1 MILIIETI
9 IAFLIV
15 FGILVFVHEFGHFF
29 VGKLL
34 KVRIEVFSWGYGKR
48 LFGIKKGDTDY
59 RISALPLGGYVK
71 FAGEEDYEKKVR
83 SPDEFM
89 AKKRWERF
97 LILVMGGL
105 MNILLAIF
113 LITVVNLLGVS
124 IPKCVDQPPVIGWIE
139 ENSPAYR
146 ANLKINDE
154 ILEINGKKTKTWKE
168 VEIAIGTRPGKIVSI
183 KIKRG
188 NKILVVKLKTEA
200 KTRYQMGYA
209 GFLGKIYTE
218 VVMISPGSPADKGG
232 LKIGDIILK
241 INNQPV
247 YFYQFHILIQ
257 SNPERELEFLVK
269 RGKELKLLKITPKR
283 ENGKGKIGILSRPE
297 SKIKKY
303 GLFKAIGQ
311 SIKENYKMASL
322 VLDFIKKLIA
332 GEASPRQLGGPIE
345 IAAISY
351 SAMKA
356 GILSLL
362 MWMAI
367 ISLQLGIIN
376 LLPIPVLDGGHIFVL
391 VIEGIVRRDFSPKV
405 KERLMQIGFA
415 FLILLMAFV
424 ILNDIARRLPQGWES
439 LIPWK

>member
-1 MILIIETI
+1 
-9 IAFLIV
+9 
-15 FGILVFVHEFGHFF
+15 
-29 VGKLL
+29 
-34 KVRIEVFSWGYGKR
+34 
-48 LFGIKKGDTDY
+48 
-59 RISALPLGGYVK
+59 
-71 FAGEEDYEKKVR
+71 
-83 SPDEFM
+83 
-89 AKKRWERF
+89 
-97 LILVMGGL
+97 
-105 MNILLAIF
+105 
-113 LITVVNLLGVS
+113 
-124 IPKCVDQPPVIGWIE
+124 
-139 ENSPAYR
+139 
-146 ANLKINDE
+146 
-154 ILEINGKKTKTWKE
+154 
-168 VEIAIGTRPGKIVSI
+168 
-183 KIKRG
+183 
-188 NKILVVKLKTEA
+188 
-200 KTRYQMGYA
+200 
-209 GFLGKIYTE
+209 
-218 VVMISPGSPADKGG
+218 
-232 LKIGDIILK
+232 
-241 INNQPV
+241 
-247 YFYQFHILIQ
+247 
-257 SNPERELEFLVK
+257 
-269 RGKELKLLKITPKR
+269 KELKLLKITPKR

>member
-1 MILIIETI
+1 MISIIGTI

-15 FGILVFVHEFGHFF
+15 FGVLVFVHEFGHFF
-29 VGKLL
+29 MGKLL
-34 KVRIEVFSWGYGKR
+34 KVRVEVFSWGYGKR
-48 LFGIKKGDTDY
+48 LIGIKRGDTDY

-71 FAGEEDYEKKVR
+71 FAGEEDYDKKER

-105 MNILLAIF
+105 MNILLAVF
-113 LITVVNLLGVS
+113 LITIVNLSGVS
-124 IPKCVDQPPVIGWIE
+124 VPKYIDQPPVIGWIE
-139 ENSPAYR
+139 KNSPAYK
-146 ANLKINDE
+146 ANLKVGDE
-154 ILEINGKKTKTWKE
+154 ILEINGKKTNTWRD
-168 VEIAIGTRPGKIVSI
+168 VEIAIGTRPGKLITL

-188 NKILVVKLKTEA
+188 NKILNIKLKTEA
-200 KTRYQMGYA
+200 KTKYEMGYA

-218 VVMISPGSPADKGG
+218 VVMVSSGSPAEKGG
-232 LKIGDIILK
+232 LKPKDVILK
-241 INNQPV
+241 INGKPV

-257 SNPERELEFLVK
+257 NNPEKELEFFIK
-269 RGKELKLLKITPKR
+269 RGDKFKILKITPKR
-283 ENGKGKIGILSRPE
+283 ENGKGKIGILTRPE

-303 GLFKAIGQ
+303 GLIKAISQ
-311 SIKENYKMASL
+311 SIKENYRMASL

-332 GEASPRQLGGPIE
+332 GQASPKQLGGPIE

-391 VIEGIVRRDFSPKV
+391 IIEGIVRKDFSPKV

-415 FLILLMAFV
+415 FLIILMAFA
-424 ILNDIARRLPQGWES
+424 ILNDIARRLPKGWES
-439 LIPWK
+439 LIPW